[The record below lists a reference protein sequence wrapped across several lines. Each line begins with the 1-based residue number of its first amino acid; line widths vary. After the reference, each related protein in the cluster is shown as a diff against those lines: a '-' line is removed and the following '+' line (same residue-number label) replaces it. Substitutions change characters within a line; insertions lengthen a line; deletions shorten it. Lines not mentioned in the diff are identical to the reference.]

1 LINRREFV
9 AGSAAFYLG
18 SQFSFPTVNDPLLV
32 NDIHSQLNP
41 THVNR
46 ILKPESISDLQ
57 AAVLTAKVAG
67 KPLSIAGG
75 RHAMG
80 GQQFGTDMILVDMTG
95 LNQIVSFDPQS
106 GLAEVQAGAFW
117 PEFIRAYLQRQQG
130 ASRQWG
136 LAQKQT
142 GADNISLGGTLAAN
156 AHGRGL
162 SMQPFVSNIESFKL
176 VDADGN
182 LVQCS
187 RQQNPELFRLAI
199 GGYGLFGVVSSVT
212 LRLVARQKI
221 ERVVEVREVD
231 GLMDA
236 FRERIRSGF
245 LYGDFQFAI
254 DPASDDFL
262 HKGVFSCYRPVDP
275 ATPMPTGEKSL
286 SDENWR
292 MMLYLAHEDKKQAF
306 RRYADY
312 YLSTNGQLYWSDT
325 HQMAIYPVNYHLEI
339 DQKEHA
345 KSPATE
351 IITEINVPRDT
362 LSSFL
367 AEVRDDFR
375 KNNVDLIYGTIRLIE
390 KENETFLPWAKQSYA
405 CTIFN
410 LHTVHTPEGIE
421 HSAEAFRRLTDMAVK
436 HNGTY
441 YLTYHRYARRE
452 QVLACYPNF
461 VEFLRLKKKYD
472 PSGRFQ
478 SDWYRHYQAM
488 FGEAV

>member
-1 LINRREFV
+1 MINRREFL
-9 AGSAAFYLG
+9 AGSAAFCLG
-18 SQFSFPTVNDPLLV
+18 SQLSFPAVDDALLV

-46 ILKPESISDLQ
+46 ILKPESISGLQ
-57 AAVLTAKVAG
+57 AAVRTAKAAR

-212 LRLVARQKI
+212 LRLVPRQKI

-231 GLMDA
+231 G
-236 FRERIRSGF
+236 
-245 LYGDFQFAI
+245 
-254 DPASDDFL
+254 SD
-262 HKGVFSCYRPVDP
+262 GCFSR
-275 ATPMPTGEKSL
+275 
-286 SDENWR
+286 
-292 MMLYLAHEDKKQAF
+292 
-306 RRYADY
+306 
-312 YLSTNGQLYWSDT
+312 T
-325 HQMAIYPVNYHLEI
+325 HP
-339 DQKEHA
+339 
-345 KSPATE
+345 
-351 IITEINVPRDT
+351 
-362 LSSFL
+362 
-367 AEVRDDFR
+367 
-375 KNNVDLIYGTIRLIE
+375 
-390 KENETFLPWAKQSYA
+390 
-405 CTIFN
+405 
-410 LHTVHTPEGIE
+410 
-421 HSAEAFRRLTDMAVK
+421 
-436 HNGTY
+436 
-441 YLTYHRYARRE
+441 
-452 QVLACYPNF
+452 
-461 VEFLRLKKKYD
+461 
-472 PSGRFQ
+472 
-478 SDWYRHYQAM
+478 
-488 FGEAV
+488 